1 MRPEGMFQVAGNAQ
15 QMPLVGS
22 KVETSDQQSLC
33 SAHRSPAL
41 QPGMLT
47 WTANDSMP
55 PPFPVKLLTSSVAF
69 QTSFLQPL
77 FAQFAPLKI
86 IPKIPPTPQAPTP
99 IPHCHIATA
108 HRRHGTL
115 TSWSTSLLSWTTA
128 ETSQMRSSLVE
139 VDSSLGVAPPTFSP
153 SKVA

>member
-1 MRPEGMFQVAGNAQ
+1 MFQVAGNAQ

-33 SAHRSPAL
+33 SAHRSAAL
-41 QPGMLT
+41 QLGMLT
-47 WTANDSMP
+47 WTANATP
-55 PPFPVKLLTSSVAF
+55 LPVKLLTSSVAF
-69 QTSFLQPL
+69 FKFPSTFVCSVCSPEDH
-77 FAQFAPLKI
+77 
-86 IPKIPPTPQAPTP
+86 PKNPSNPPTPNPNPQS
-99 IPHCHIATA
+99 HIATT

-153 SKVA
+153 